1 MFCSV
6 SVCKALL
13 CLRVS
18 LPLRD
23 RQRVARTTHKERGA
37 RSSFPPVRRL
47 FVAASAFSSV
57 PVLFFLPGN
66 TGRGNTGKGCRWFI
80 PCVFLNS
87 TPLKVASPPLGVP
100 LPPSFSL
107 FVRCSSR
114 CFISLLRDVFGVD
127 RGQRLPRCPW
137 FPCGSPVVRRAGSPV
152 FVPCSKS
159 ARENLCSDGGK
170 VEGFRP
176 RVYAPLFSSVRLLF
190 AVRLLCGFCAALFSG
205 FGPDRVRARYFHN
218 TAAGCQ
224 APGSPGG
231 MPPAFP
237 LFVRCSMRFFSL
249 FPCALIFVCAALQG
263 LLVVSG
269 KE

>member
-1 MFCSV
+1 M
-6 SVCKALL
+6 
-13 CLRVS
+13 
-18 LPLRD
+18 
-23 RQRVARTTHKERGA
+23 
-37 RSSFPPVRRL
+37 
-47 FVAASAFSSV
+47 
-57 PVLFFLPGN
+57 
-66 TGRGNTGKGCRWFI
+66 
-80 PCVFLNS
+80 NS
-87 TPLKVASPPLGVP
+87 TPLKDTSPPLGVP

-137 FPCGSPVVRRAGSPV
+137 FPRGSPVVRRAGSPV

-190 AVRLLCGFCAALFSG
+190 AVWLLCGFCAALFSG
-205 FGPDRVRARYFHN
+205 FGPDRVRARYFHS
-218 TAAGCQ
+218 TAVGCQ

-231 MPPAFP
+231 MPPRVSVVRPLFNAFLFTFP
-237 LFVRCSMRFFSL
+237 LCSYFRLCGPARPSCGFRQRVTDRRPGRARSGRREDGGACFGSFGPKKTIFEL
-249 FPCALIFVCAALQG
+249 FPVFLPGSFFLRLFRC
-263 LLVVSG
+263 
-269 KE
+269 K